1 MLERL
6 LDILNDIREEKGED
20 RLDEI
25 TENTSLRRDIGF
37 DSFDLAVLTAK
48 LEDEFDVDVF
58 EGGIVD
64 SVADILNLV
73 EKN

>member
-37 DSFDLAVLTAK
+37 DSFDLALLSLLLFHLSEGITSICNSDNGMLLK
-48 LEDEFDVDVF
+48 SLE
-58 EGGIVD
+58 
-64 SVADILNLV
+64 
-73 EKN
+73 K